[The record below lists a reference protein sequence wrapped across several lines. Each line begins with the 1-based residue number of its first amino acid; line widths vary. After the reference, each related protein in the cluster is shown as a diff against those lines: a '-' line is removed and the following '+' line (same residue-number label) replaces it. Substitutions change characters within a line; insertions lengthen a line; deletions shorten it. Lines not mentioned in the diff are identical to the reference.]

1 MGYGRHSQVLRNNS
15 GDLFFALSAFLR
27 AQSGILR
34 FDVSH
39 PHKCSSSENYFSQLL
54 TSNFND
60 AAGAAL
66 ALSVLKQECC
76 NSQEG
81 LRNVRS
87 VGGGFSAEKS
97 FPSVSFEERLCS
109 ASKPSL
115 I

>member
-15 GDLFFALSAFLR
+15 GDLFCTLSLSEGSVWGAGR
-27 AQSGILR
+27 R
-34 FDVSH
+34 FDVFH
-39 PHKCSSSENYFSQLL
+39 PHECSSSGNYFSQLL

-81 LRNVRS
+81 LSNVRS
-87 VGGGFSAEKS
+87 AGGGFSAEKS
-97 FPSVSFEERLCS
+97 SSVSFETV
-109 ASKPSL
+109 